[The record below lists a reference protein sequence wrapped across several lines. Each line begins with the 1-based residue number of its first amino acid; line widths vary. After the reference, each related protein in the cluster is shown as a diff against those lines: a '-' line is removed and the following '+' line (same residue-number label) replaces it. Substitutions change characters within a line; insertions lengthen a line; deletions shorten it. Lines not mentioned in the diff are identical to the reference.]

1 MLHSKTNQLF
11 QGLPTY
17 LRGFLL
23 PSIVW
28 SRCSCKMKRSSSLVR
43 SSLFWLL
50 PVKPFYLWP
59 TVTTSEVLNCLSKW
73 NSFCISFYWKKLSSL
88 KYSIMSSSVFLFLR
102 SSIGRSHKISHY
114 NFSVTV
120 FEIFIKIK
128 ISKKLFVS

>member
-17 LRGFLL
+17 LRGFQFLL

-88 KYSIMSSSVFLFLR
+88 KYSIMSSSVFLFL
-102 SSIGRSHKISHY
+102 
-114 NFSVTV
+114 
-120 FEIFIKIK
+120 
-128 ISKKLFVS
+128 SKGQASAELTKYHITIYLWLYLRFL